1 MPGRVNV
8 NIPPRVIESAR
19 AAQYANREALDG
31 RVLTEKIKAKVQAR
45 RAAVL
50 RQRPGATPDRG
61 DDSPPARDP
70 LKWRIWR
77 KRRPRKPVDVGVA
90 WLDVGYNYTVFPDT
104 GPYYDSGWSNGLP
117 SGNSLNGFGDF
128 TRSTRITQYST
139 TETASLEFVITV
151 GTGSGET
158 WKQVKH
164 SVSFVGTYNYFR
176 EWTIYRFDG
185 FGYPQILEKFQFV
198 VSSSHNHS
206 ARLWYEVLPA
216 GPSEIILVVVIAQ
229 FNVSGTFY
237 DNGEE
242 PDDPRVSGSGDDTS
256 SPGNLTAPSTKQ
268 ISFLITQSSV
278 TELTHAIPAFM
289 QKKID
294 AVLALPPNEWP
305 DFGVDEPDIRIN
317 QVFPRS
323 IIGDGIINT
332 AIGAYRSASVSSVIY
347 EGIAPDGTFSAV
359 SAQQAKTS
367 YAEYSGIAEIPILG
381 YRTERDPAVISTPT
395 TEKGVFGIIPDASV
409 TLPVT
414 AEMLAAGLV
423 DELEQVPGPSAANQ
437 PEPVRMAV
445 AYDYHGGSYCR
456 DRLAPDP

>member
-1 MPGRVNV
+1 MSLIIDIDPVPWRILDLV
-8 NIPPRVIESAR
+8 RAR
-19 AAQYANREALDG
+19 ILKNRA
-31 RVLTEKIKAKVQAR
+31 KKAKKGVDWSKETLKREMSLQ
-45 RAAVL
+45 
-50 RQRPGATPDRG
+50 PG
-61 DDSPPARDP
+61 P
-70 LKWRIWR
+70 LSRR
-77 KRRPRKPVDVGVA
+77 KREEPSFIPLSQVNVGVA

-117 SGNSLNGFGDF
+117 SGGSLNGFGDF
-128 TRSTRITQYST
+128 TRSTRITQYAT

-151 GTGSGET
+151 GTRSGET

-185 FGYPQILEKFQFV
+185 FGFPQILEKFQFV

-237 DNGEE
+237 DDGEE

-256 SPGNLTAPSTKQ
+256 SPGNLTVQSTKQ
-268 ISFLITQSSV
+268 ISLLITESSV

-289 QKKID
+289 QKRID
-294 AVLALPPNEWP
+294 SVLALPPNEWP

-317 QVFPRS
+317 RAFLQSF
-323 IIGDGIINT
+323 IGEGIINT
-332 AIGAYRSASVSSVIY
+332 AIGAYRSADTSSVVY
-347 EGIAPDGTFSAV
+347 EGIAPDGTFNAV
-359 SAQQAKTS
+359 SPQQAKES
-367 YAEYSGIAEIPILG
+367 YATYSGKPEIPVLG
-381 YRTERDPAVISTPT
+381 YRTERDPAVISAPT
-395 TEKGVFGIIPDASV
+395 TEVGAFGIIPDASV
-409 TLPVT
+409 TEPIT
-414 AEMLAAGLV
+414 SNMLAAGLD
-423 DELEQVPGPSAANQ
+423 DELGQRPGPNAENQ

-445 AYDYHGGSYCR
+445 TYDYHGGTYCR
-456 DRLAPDP
+456 DRLSQLGINL